1 MRNKYRSVGLNY
13 DIITEAFPDL
23 TAYEEIVNSYLS
35 DENFLKLGEYLDD
48 EDYALAKDAVKGL
61 YLLAQDLR
69 LFPLYESLLEI
80 YEDLAYEMYD
90 AAYPHY
96 QSMIEVYEQIR
107 SVFYV

>member
-1 MRNKYRSVGLNY
+1 MRNKYRSVGLSY
-13 DIITEAFPDL
+13 DIITEVFPDL
-23 TAYEEIVNSYLS
+23 TEYEEIVNAYLS

-80 YEDLAYEMYD
+80 YEDLTYEMYE

-96 QSMIEVYEQIR
+96 QKMIEVYEQIR

>member
-1 MRNKYRSVGLNY
+1 MRAKYKSVGLNL

-23 TAYEEIVNSYLS
+23 AEYEETVNAYLS
-35 DENFLKLGEYLDD
+35 DENFTELGNYLDD

-69 LFPLYESLLEI
+69 LFPLYETLLEV
-80 YEDLAYEMYD
+80 YEDLMYEMYD
-90 AAYPHY
+90 AAYTHY
-96 QSMIEVYEQIR
+96 REMIEVYRRIR